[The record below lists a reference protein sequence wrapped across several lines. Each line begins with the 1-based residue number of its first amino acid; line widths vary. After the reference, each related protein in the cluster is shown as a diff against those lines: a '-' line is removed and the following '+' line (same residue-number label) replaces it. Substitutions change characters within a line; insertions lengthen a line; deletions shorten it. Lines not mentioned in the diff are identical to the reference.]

1 MLCRVPWGL
10 LSGRN
15 PQPNVKEDL
24 MRKRLRTTLP
34 LAIAALY
41 HAAFV
46 NAASGLTVWIFPH
59 DELAD
64 ISNEQLQLDYFDFWL
79 IEMREIIDLPVHIRF
94 QRNIPGLTDLDY
106 RRDDPSKTLAAWS
119 DAAWTWR
126 RQQNAPGGIID
137 NKYLL
142 LTRQQLD
149 TSGETLGLAHQTG
162 HAAIASIYSYATP
175 GHELGH
181 TLSATHEAS
190 EVNFNGWFCETYM
203 FPTRLNV
210 RSNCYRYSEENR
222 ANIARYLRRAGN

>member
-1 MLCRVPWGL
+1 
-10 LSGRN
+10 
-15 PQPNVKEDL
+15 
-24 MRKRLRTTLP
+24 MRKRLRTTLS

-46 NAASGLTVWIFPH
+46 NADNGLTLWVFPH

-64 ISNEQLQLDYFDFWL
+64 LSNEQLHQDYLEPWKL
-79 IEMREIIDLPVHIRF
+79 EMREIVDLPVHIRF

-106 RRDDPSKTLAAWS
+106 RLDDPPNVLSAWS
-119 DAAWTWR
+119 DATWSWR
-126 RQQNAPGGIID
+126 RQQNAPGGIIH

-142 LTRQQLD
+142 LTRLPLD
-149 TSGETLGLAHQTG
+149 NTGETLGLAHQTG
-162 HAAIASIYSYATP
+162 HAAIASIHSYATA
-175 GHELGH
+175 GHEIGH

-222 ANIARYLRRAGN
+222 RNIARYLKRPGN

>member
-1 MLCRVPWGL
+1 
-10 LSGRN
+10 
-15 PQPNVKEDL
+15 

-34 LAIAALY
+34 LAIAALC
-41 HAAFV
+41 HATFV
-46 NAASGLTVWIFPH
+46 NAGSSLTVWVFPH

-64 ISNEQLQLDYFDFWL
+64 IPNEQLQVDYFDFWL

-149 TSGETLGLAHQTG
+149 NAGETLGLAHQTG
-162 HAAIASIYSYATP
+162 HAAIASIHSYATP

-210 RSNCYRYSEENR
+210 RSNCYRYSDENR
-222 ANIARYLRRAGN
+222 ANIARYLKRLGN